1 MTTMTDPF
9 AALII
14 LTKKNEEL
22 IDLVKK
28 SLANPPNYT
37 INSERVAE
45 ILATKIPNP
54 TGIVE
59 AIKKERESFA
69 DTVNRI
75 PKSLEI
81 KGSFYGFTSQEPFL
95 AYWILMIFTVIMSC
109 YFTFRSTDDE
119 RVKEFR
125 HQVEEFRR
133 NNPKVAD
140 KYFGSWYERNIES
153 PVKELFK

>member
-9 AALII
+9 AALTI

-37 INSERVAE
+37 INSEKVAE
-45 ILATKIPNP
+45 ILAQKIPNP

-59 AIKKERESFA
+59 AIKKERESFS

-133 NNPKVAD
+133 KNPATAD
-140 KYFGSWYERNIES
+140 KYFGSWYERNIEI
-153 PVKELFK
+153 PVKELF